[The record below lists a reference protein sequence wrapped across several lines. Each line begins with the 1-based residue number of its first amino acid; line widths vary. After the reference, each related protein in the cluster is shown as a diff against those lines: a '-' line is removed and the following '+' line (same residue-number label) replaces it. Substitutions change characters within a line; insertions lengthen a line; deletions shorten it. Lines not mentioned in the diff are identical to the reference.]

1 MGMARNEL
9 GRGRRDAG
17 RLVVTS
23 THSGRSAFTLVE
35 LLVVIAIIGVLV
47 GLLLPA
53 VQSAREA
60 AKRTQCTNNLKQLG
74 LACHNYQDTNGQLPN
89 GGRDGDHRISSFT
102 ACCRSTTVRGWSW
115 CYQILPYIEESGVYN
130 LASPGDDSVTP
141 NAGRYNPK
149 ENLVGQQA
157 IVGLYCPSRREP
169 KGYGSGKFHR
179 TDYAGNAGQRG
190 PGNMRDTNGGGLKG
204 VFIQTDR
211 DSTSIER
218 LRDGSSKTILIG
230 EKALHPDAFGIDG
243 GDNEMWSNA
252 GWDECVIRY
261 GAGQLSNG
269 NVYGIPPIPDMKANH
284 PVGGRW
290 TTYRDAGGVTW
301 GQWHPEF
308 GSSHGAGAN
317 FAMADGSVRLIGFDV
332 DPLVFRRAS
341 ISNDGEPFE
350 LP

>member
-1 MGMARNEL
+1 MDMVCSEL
-9 GRGRRDAG
+9 GCGRLLRRHRCCGRR
-17 RLVVTS
+17 
-23 THSGRSAFTLVE
+23 AFTLVE

-89 GGRDGDHRISSFT
+89 GARDGDHRISSFT
-102 ACCRSTTVRGWSW
+102 ACCRSTTVHGWTW
-115 CYQILPYIEESGVYN
+115 CYQLLPYMEESGVYN
-130 LASPGDDSVTP
+130 LASAAEDSQVP
-141 NAGRYNPK
+141 NARSYHPK
-149 ENLVGQQA
+149 ENIVGQQA

-190 PGNMRDTNGGGLKG
+190 LGNLRDTDSSGLKG
-204 VFIQTDR
+204 VIIQTDR
-211 DSTSIER
+211 ASTSIER
-218 LRDGSSKTILIG
+218 LRDGSSKTIMIG

-252 GWDECVIRY
+252 GWDECVIRF
-261 GAGQLSNG
+261 GAGVLSNG
-269 NVYGIPPIPDMKANH
+269 NTYGIPPIPDMKAPH

-290 TTYRDAGGVTW
+290 TSYRDAGGINW
-301 GQWHPEF
+301 GRWHPYF
-308 GSSHGAGAN
+308 GSAHGVGAN
-317 FAMADGSVRLIGFDV
+317 FVMADGSVRLIGFDV
-332 DPLVFRRAS
+332 DQLVFRRAS
-341 ISNDGEPFE
+341 LSNDGEPFE